1 MKDDHVVSGSRE
13 GLKGS
18 EKGLGGGGHWHR
30 GQGCWL
36 RPPLPQLS
44 SDAHAQSR
52 LCVSGWP
59 LQGSQGRCQARA
71 RLTGRVPPTAPGPQR
86 KWQFSATW
94 RAKRQLHGVLFRV
107 FPRSHPHEESRR
119 GEADRARM
127 ACFTWA
133 SGFPRP
139 RHSLTVLPGSASVHT
154 CCPLPR
160 MRSPSAF
167 F

>member
-1 MKDDHVVSGSRE
+1 MGTGTGDRVAGSGRLFRSSPRM
-13 GLKGS
+13 LT
-18 EKGLGGGGHWHR
+18 HR
-30 GQGCWL
+30 AGFVCAAGPC
-36 RPPLPQLS
+36 R
-44 SDAHAQSR
+44 A
-52 LCVSGWP
+52 
-59 LQGSQGRCQARA
+59 ARAGAKHGA

-107 FPRSHPHEESRR
+107 FPRSHPHKESRR

-139 RHSLTVLPGSASVHT
+139 HHSLTVLPGSASVHT